1 MNVAKRTLVSGFLC
15 LAAAVGFAACGLEY
29 QAEEFTLKIGNG
41 GVKLAVLYQNFGSSK
56 QENHLRQKD
65 LTMLQE
71 AASDDSTV
79 RDARKKGVA
88 LKNRR
93 LDYVDYT
100 LNGYVEA
107 EAESIGDIFEVFTNY
122 TLEVDDRI
130 YIIPRNGTVARAV
143 LSGDGKIVIRKDEN
157 GKDRYAF
164 AWPLDARDISFD
176 ASYKV
181 RGASFKYEFLKKFK
195 GN

>member
-1 MNVAKRTLVSGFLC
+1 M
-15 LAAAVGFAACGLEY
+15 GFASCGLEY
-29 QAEEFTLKIGNG
+29 AAEEFTLKIGNG
-41 GVKLAVLYQNFGSSK
+41 GVKLAVLYKNFGSSK
-56 QENHLRQKD
+56 HESHLRQKD
-65 LTMLQE
+65 LTTLQDAATDDQMLK
-71 AASDDSTV
+71 
-79 RDARKKGVA
+79 DARQKGVI

-107 EAESIGDIFEVFTNY
+107 EAESIDDIFEVFTNY
-122 TLEVDDRI
+122 TLEMDDRI

-143 LSGDGKIVIRKDEN
+143 LSGDGKIVIRKDKN

-164 AWPLDARDISFD
+164 AWPLGARDISFD
-176 ASYKV
+176 ASYKI